1 MEEVGG
7 REMSTW
13 ADALGS
19 LDDRAKSGKT
29 ASVLIEAAQEEID
42 TLRERVDNM
51 AKHGRD
57 REAELEAAQKQLRE
71 LKEPKLTRSV
81 SNDIVEFK
89 FSPNRKRGRADN
101 TWMLDEMESA
111 LTHLRLCGAQDSAE
125 IDVYG
130 GNMLSAQT
138 TADQAHEAL
147 GWAFKAP
154 DYVISETCA
163 KANATVV
170 RQPRRGISPL
180 AFFVTAA
187 TSWMG
192 GMAMSIFLDLIAPLF

>member
-1 MEEVGG
+1 
-7 REMSTW
+7 MSAWQDT
-13 ADALGS
+13 LGS
-19 LDDRAKSGKT
+19 LDDRAKGGKT
-29 ASVLIEAAQEEID
+29 ASALIAAAQETID
-42 TLRERVDNM
+42 DLREVRDKM

-71 LKEPKLTRSV
+71 LKEPKLSRSV
-81 SNDIVEFK
+81 EGEVVEFR
-89 FSPNRKRGRADN
+89 FRPHGGRGRFSADN
-101 TWMLDEMESA
+101 TWRLDEMESA

-154 DYVISETCA
+154 DYVISETYA
-163 KANATVV
+163 KTDATVV

-180 AFFVTAA
+180 AFFVTATA
-187 TSWMG
+187 SWMG
-192 GMAMSIFLDLIAPLF
+192 GMAMSIFLDLIAPLP